1 MWCLN
6 NSKDMLTI
14 VVSSIAKLRPFTN
27 FKQSRQRNKVY
38 DRVRILNFHFFL
50 DAETLNDKTEVINQ
64 KIQKLCYKY

>member
-6 NSKDMLTI
+6 NSKDMLMI
-14 VVSSIAKLRPFTN
+14 VVSSIPKLRPFTN

-38 DRVRILNFHFFL
+38 ERVRILNFLCFL
-50 DAETLNDKTEVINQ
+50 DAETLNDKTEVVNQ